1 MTSLPDIE
9 ASLEVC
15 EILNLEVQTLSK
27 DADALDAD
35 IAVLRAKEVE
45 LEQTI
50 EDKKV
55 SYRMLFETNVSE
67 ENCRLGNS
75 PIGL

>member
-1 MTSLPDIE
+1 MTTLPDIE

-15 EILNLEVQTLSK
+15 EILNLELQTLSK
-27 DADALDAD
+27 DADALDGE
-35 IAVLRAKEVE
+35 IAGLRAKEVE

-55 SYRMLFETNVSE
+55 SQRNTDEIE
-67 ENCRLGNS
+67 EKRYWH
-75 PIGL
+75 